1 MDFYSNKKRMNSVR
15 IILIIASLI
24 LLFLNIYNSYKNNS
38 INYLGITSNLLL
50 IFAMAI
56 GIIESRINK

>member
-1 MDFYSNKKRMNSVR
+1 MDFYSNKKRMNSIRV
-15 IILIIASLI
+15 ILLIASLI
-24 LLFLNIYNSYKNNS
+24 LLFLNIYNSYENNS